1 MPFRLPRF
9 ILSTARW
16 LLALFGAVALI
27 LAAMLAVP
35 LSYPATLESITR
47 TAKTFDHA
55 GMPDLSRFQARDGTT
70 VAYRAYPATAPDS
83 GRVAV
88 LLHGSSASSS
98 EMHTLAKAL
107 AARGIGAYALDVRG
121 HGASGTRG
129 DIGYIGQLEDDLA
142 DFVGVIRLG
151 RPDAPIVLIGHSSG
165 GGFALR
171 VAGSPIQTLFSKTIL
186 LAPYLGIRAPT
197 SRPNAGGWAS
207 PDLPRIL
214 AITFLGKL
222 GLSCCEALPTLT
234 FAVPPHSTAIL
245 TSVYSFRL
253 MTNYATHFDYR
264 DDLRA
269 ATRPIAVI
277 AGADD
282 ELMVSNLYATAMS
295 GGRQTIPVHLV
306 PGIDH
311 MAVVAAPAATAT
323 IVAEALTN

>member
-1 MPFRLPRF
+1 MRFRAFRP
-9 ILSTARW
+9 ILATARW
-16 LLALFGAVALI
+16 LLALVGAAAL
-27 LAAMLAVP
+27 LVAAMIAVP
-35 LSYPATLESITR
+35 LSHPATLESITR
-47 TAKTFDHA
+47 TARAFDHT
-55 GMPDLSRFQARDGTT
+55 GMPDVSRFQARDGTFI
-70 VAYRAYPATAPDS
+70 AYRAYPATAPDS

-98 EMHTLAKAL
+98 AMHGLAKAL

-142 DFVGVIRLG
+142 DLVGVIRAG

-186 LAPYLGIRAPT
+186 LSPYLGIRAAT
-197 SRPNAGGWAS
+197 SRPNAGGWAA

-214 AITFLGKL
+214 AITALRKI
-222 GLSCCEALPTLT
+222 GLAWGEALPTLA
-234 FAVPPHSTAIL
+234 FAVAPNSTAIL

-269 ATRPIAVI
+269 ATRPIAVV

-282 ELMVSNLYATAMS
+282 ELMVSDLYATAMS
-295 GGRQTIPVHLV
+295 GGRQTIPTRLI

-311 MAVVAAPAATAT
+311 MAVVAAPAATSA
-323 IVAEALTN
+323 IADEALAN